1 MFSICLCICLAQGD
15 EGAVPRGGG
24 VPVEGRPQKGGDGK
38 SFGAEWAEVTSEK
51 NFNFRNEKKTFHR
64 FWVAGTP
71 PPPPPP
77 EETVDI
83 VEVEVANTS
92 KNGAHITSL
101 METSLAAQADVNYQ
115 SAKHRLGRERRRWRG
130 ASAR

>member
-1 MFSICLCICLAQGD
+1 M
-15 EGAVPRGGG
+15 
-24 VPVEGRPQKGGDGK
+24 
-38 SFGAEWAEVTSEK
+38 
-51 NFNFRNEKKTFHR
+51 
-64 FWVAGTP
+64 AGTP

-92 KNGAHITSL
+92 KNGAQISMANTSKCGAHITSL